1 MAGPLGKEER
11 FPGAPQSH
19 RAAGRGAS
27 LRHALPRTTVLNTP
41 ISVWPGVLG
50 SPGGQEMRKGLK
62 SGLGHQREAV
72 VLSKEGGSNLKLF
85 PCPPPG
91 WPEGASA
98 AGTAFAQGLSAQLA
112 PPPVSCSWHT
122 WPDGSKLV
130 GPGTCGQRPG
140 GLLPASGRLAGCW
153 GTTGPLFW
161 KVALLEGFPNF

>member
-27 LRHALPRTTVLNTP
+27 LRHALPRTTVLKTP
-41 ISVWPGVLG
+41 ISVWPGVSG
-50 SPGGQEMRKGLK
+50 SPGGQETRKGLT
-62 SGLGHQREAV
+62 SGLEHQREAV

-98 AGTAFAQGLSAQLA
+98 AGTAFTQGLSAQLV

-122 WPDGSKLV
+122 WARREQAGRSRHVWAKAWGSS
-130 GPGTCGQRPG
+130 PCFWQ
-140 GLLPASGRLAGCW
+140 AGRVLGYAGS
-153 GTTGPLFW
+153 P
-161 KVALLEGFPNF
+161 VLEGSSS